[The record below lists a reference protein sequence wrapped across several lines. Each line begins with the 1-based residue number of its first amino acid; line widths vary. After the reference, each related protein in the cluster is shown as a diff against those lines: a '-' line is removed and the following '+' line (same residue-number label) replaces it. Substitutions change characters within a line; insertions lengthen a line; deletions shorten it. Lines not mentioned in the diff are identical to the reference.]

1 MPNLLEKI
9 DFGNE
14 AGDDADLDDLANYF
28 VKQSQFSKHVDS
40 KQKILVATAKKGV
53 GKSALLSWIAYSVAQ
68 TDRDALVI
76 KVRGADLVRSKF
88 KLTSELSTPN
98 DHIDDWMRRIC
109 ALVNR
114 QLALKLKVALT
125 DDKITLVET
134 AEIEGYKSR
143 NLVGS
148 LLDRFERVLGDKQPK
163 KLAIKDEI
171 QILKRVKNRR
181 VWILIDDLDATFQN
195 TAKESLEI
203 ATFFSACRYLVQD
216 VKDVVFRITMRTD
229 VWTIIRR
236 YDESL
241 DKVEQYVSNILWSQ
255 RDFLR
260 LLYLRVRTN
269 LVRLDI
275 AVPVDNGNTAAE
287 EKVLHKIFAETMDWA
302 SKKQQAYK
310 VIYTLAYERP
320 RWGIQLCKL
329 AQESALRHQ
338 SSTITKEHIDEVWGE
353 YGAKRIA
360 DLVAE
365 HKHQCPQVEELV
377 NGFRGAERL
386 MTRDQLFNWINNR
399 IANHLAA
406 HIEGQ
411 IVRSPMDIA
420 HFLYRLGFIVARS
433 DRDDGSY
440 EHYTF
445 DQMPDFLSSR
455 TDDDFGLKWEI
466 HPCYREALD
475 IKKLNASHKER
486 FGRLRQ

>member
-241 DKVEQYVSNILWSQ
+241 DKVEQ
-255 RDFLR
+255 
-260 LLYLRVRTN
+260 
-269 LVRLDI
+269 
-275 AVPVDNGNTAAE
+275 
-287 EKVLHKIFAETMDWA
+287 
-302 SKKQQAYK
+302 
-310 VIYTLAYERP
+310 
-320 RWGIQLCKL
+320 
-329 AQESALRHQ
+329 
-338 SSTITKEHIDEVWGE
+338 
-353 YGAKRIA
+353 
-360 DLVAE
+360 
-365 HKHQCPQVEELV
+365 
-377 NGFRGAERL
+377 
-386 MTRDQLFNWINNR
+386 
-399 IANHLAA
+399 
-406 HIEGQ
+406 
-411 IVRSPMDIA
+411 
-420 HFLYRLGFIVARS
+420 
-433 DRDDGSY
+433 
-440 EHYTF
+440 
-445 DQMPDFLSSR
+445 
-455 TDDDFGLKWEI
+455 
-466 HPCYREALD
+466 
-475 IKKLNASHKER
+475 
-486 FGRLRQ
+486 